1 MTQTKVIGESVKQ
14 TNRTFVK
21 SYTED
26 YCKALEENYK
36 QQHVASLRRNSE
48 IFSEGRQDLS
58 EYAKEQLREIEEGTA
73 KLMKFRAI
81 EGKKYYKVVSQEY
94 RNGAYTDGS
103 VNTFIDKNTGDVYK
117 AASWKSPAK
126 GVRFTFQKPEHIR
139 FLLNWKNIA
148 WTGGHLYVR

>member
-36 QQHVASLRRNSE
+36 QYHVASLRRNSE

-81 EGKKYYKVVSQEY
+81 EGKLSL
-94 RNGAYTDGS
+94 
-103 VNTFIDKNTGDVYK
+103 I
-117 AASWKSPAK
+117 
-126 GVRFTFQKPEHIR
+126 HI
-139 FLLNWKNIA
+139 
-148 WTGGHLYVR
+148 